1 MNSRWHWLL
10 AAVTAG
16 ALLAACQRAPETPPA
31 APGPGIANPA
41 SVYCAGL
48 GYVEETRENPDGQY
62 GVCIFPDGTE
72 CDSWALFR
80 GECGLD
86 KTYCAQQGYTPEV
99 RDGVLTCV
107 FPDGSTCPEFD
118 YFSGTC
124 APSS

>member
-1 MNSRWHWLL
+1 MDIGKHSYLL
-10 AAVTAG
+10 VGLAVIL
-16 ALLAACQRAPETPPA
+16 LLAACQQAADEQPPV
-31 APGPGIANPA
+31 GVANPA
-41 SVYCAGL
+41 SEYCIGV
-48 GYVEETRENPDGQY
+48 GYSEETRESDSGQY

-99 RDGVLTCV
+99 REGVLTCV
-107 FPDGSTCPEFD
+107 FPDGSSCPEFE
-118 YFSGTC
+118 YFQGIC